1 MTKSCTSVPL
11 SRAPGGAPDDH
22 CAPDA
27 AQFLQSPP
35 RCADAGRS
43 EHPIRHPVPAGTR
56 ASVNDPTS
64 LHRLSAAID
73 RLSAHAGDWSTQRL
87 LDEGLDLVRDAAW
100 ADWCAL
106 LRIDGDRVV
115 TVHGRP
121 VDAVAPTGP
130 FRPEVPVDWFPWGLA
145 PVRADRFL
153 LVDDARL
160 LPVSPED
167 EGSLDDHGVRSCLHL
182 PIRERGATVGAL
194 HVLWSEPRL
203 AWDDDRGRLLR
214 SLGRFL
220 LTCQPADPL
229 VVDPR

>member
-1 MTKSCTSVPL
+1 MEHRTS
-11 SRAPGGAPDDH
+11 
-22 CAPDA
+22 
-27 AQFLQSPP
+27 
-35 RCADAGRS
+35 GR
-43 EHPIRHPVPAGTR
+43 TR
-56 ASVNDPTS
+56 AVVNDPTS

-73 RLSAHAGDWSTQRL
+73 RLGAHAGDWSTHRL
-87 LDEGLDLVRDAAW
+87 LDEGLDLVRDASW
-100 ADWCAL
+100 ADSCAL
-106 LRIDGDRVV
+106 LRIDADTVV

-121 VDAVAPTGP
+121 VDAVAATGP
-130 FRPEVPVDWFPWGLA
+130 VSPAVPVDWFPWGLA

-160 LPVSPED
+160 LPVSPEG
-167 EGSLDDHGVRSCLHL
+167 GSSLADHDVRSCLHL

-220 LTCQPADPL
+220 LTCRAADP
-229 VVDPR
+229 VADPR